1 VYNCLDTKF
10 FEGEQSG
17 LEVLAAAER
26 RRIFMNVRQA
36 NGLGRVHTAKPGGK
50 VTYCGRVIDEE
61 EWLITSK
68 TLDCTGCVKG
78 DAPQPTESEAY
89 SR

>member
-1 VYNCLDTKF
+1 MYNCLDTKP

-26 RRIFMNVRQA
+26 WRIFMNVRQA

-50 VTYCGRVIDEE
+50 VTYCGRVVDEE

-78 DAPQPTESEAY
+78 GAPQPTESEI
-89 SR
+89 SGR

>member
-1 VYNCLDTKF
+1 VYNCFDTET
-10 FEGEQSG
+10 FEGVQSG
-17 LEVLAAAER
+17 LEVLAEAER
-26 RRIFMNVRQA
+26 QRIFMNVRQA

-78 DAPQPTESEAY
+78 GAPQSTESET
-89 SR
+89 SGR